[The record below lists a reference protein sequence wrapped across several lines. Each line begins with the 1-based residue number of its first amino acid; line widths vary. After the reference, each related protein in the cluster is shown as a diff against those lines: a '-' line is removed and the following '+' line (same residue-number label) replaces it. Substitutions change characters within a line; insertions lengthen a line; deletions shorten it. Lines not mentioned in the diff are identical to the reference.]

1 MIFRV
6 ELSRSAAR
14 AFERSP
20 RPERKHLQRP
30 IDALARNPRPPGK
43 LVKAIQGPK
52 DNLLRMRVG
61 NYRIMYEVEDANHV
75 VLILGIIH
83 RKDLEEWLRQHR

>member
-20 RPERKHLQRP
+20 RPERRRVEKA
-30 IDALARNPRPPGK
+30 IDTLARNPRPPGK
-43 LVKAIQGPK
+43 LVKAIQGSK
-52 DNLLRMRVG
+52 DSFLRMRVG
-61 NYRIMYEVEDANHV
+61 NYRIMYEVADANQA